1 MSQNDHL
8 YSNITV
14 SSTLLC
20 PTKYSVHTY
29 PKVHL
34 FTFHMSTC
42 CRCILLRLQS
52 TWVCL
57 CWKINKQTSRL
68 YFYIN
73 KTSLN
78 IFQSENFSDKLKRT
92 ESKNRKIRGKLE
104 DQIEEEME
112 MALSAIQKPTLGK
125 LWPVRLIAAV
135 ISLVRNSPTFI
146 KHLMEEIKHRREMR
160 KIEELELEEEDD
172 SGDGKVISPSLI
184 SFKNIF

>member
-1 MSQNDHL
+1 
-8 YSNITV
+8 
-14 SSTLLC
+14 
-20 PTKYSVHTY
+20 
-29 PKVHL
+29 
-34 FTFHMSTC
+34 
-42 CRCILLRLQS
+42 
-52 TWVCL
+52 
-57 CWKINKQTSRL
+57 
-68 YFYIN
+68 
-73 KTSLN
+73 
-78 IFQSENFSDKLKRT
+78 
-92 ESKNRKIRGKLE
+92 
-104 DQIEEEME
+104 